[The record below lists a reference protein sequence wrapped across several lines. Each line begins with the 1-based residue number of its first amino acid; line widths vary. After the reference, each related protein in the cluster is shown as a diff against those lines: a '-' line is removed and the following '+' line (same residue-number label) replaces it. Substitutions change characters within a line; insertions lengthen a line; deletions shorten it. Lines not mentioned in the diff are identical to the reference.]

1 MDELLKLLLLFGV
14 GTIAGFINVMAGG
27 GSTVTLPILIL
38 MGLDPSLA
46 NGTNRLGI
54 MAQSFSAVISFRQ
67 EKYHDFQLSLK
78 LTAFTLP
85 GAIVGA
91 IIATRIGDEL
101 FQKILAYVLIG
112 VTVSLFLRKTN
123 QKKTDARR
131 DGKTSWLIYPVMVA
145 IGFYGGFI
153 QLGVGFVF
161 MASLFYLMRL
171 DLIRTNMHKVFIIF
185 IYTIPAFLIFLI
197 TGNVEWK
204 CGLTLA
210 VGMAFGAW
218 WSAKISVKKGEK
230 VIRIVLSIALLWM
243 ALMLLDFF

>member
-1 MDELLKLLLLFGV
+1 MDDLLKLLLLFGV
-14 GTIAGFINVMAGG
+14 GSIAGFINVMAGG

-38 MGLDPSLA
+38 LGLDPSLA

-54 MAQSFSAVISFRQ
+54 MAQTFSAVISFRQ
-67 EKYHDFQLSLK
+67 EKYHDFKLSLK

-85 GAIVGA
+85 GAIAGA

-112 VTVSLFLRKTN
+112 VTISLFLRKTN
-123 QKKTDARR
+123 QKKAEARR

-153 QLGVGFVF
+153 QLGVGLVF
-161 MASLFYLMRL
+161 MASLFHLMRL

-204 CGLTLA
+204 FGLTLA

-230 VIRIVLSIALLWM
+230 VIRVVLSVALLWM
-243 ALMLLDFF
+243 ALTLLDLF

>member
-14 GTIAGFINVMAGG
+14 GSIAGFINVMAGG

-38 MGLDPSLA
+38 LGLDPSLA

-54 MAQSFSAVISFRQ
+54 MAQTLSAVVSYRQ
-67 EKYHDFQLSLK
+67 EKYHDFKLSLK

-85 GAIVGA
+85 GAVAGA

-123 QKKTDARR
+123 QKKTDPYRKE
-131 DGKTSWLIYPVMVA
+131 KTSWLIYPVMVA

-161 MASLFYLMRL
+161 IAALYHLMKL

-204 CGLTLA
+204 FGLTLA

-230 VIRIVLSIALLWM
+230 VIRVVLSVALLWM
-243 ALMLLDFF
+243 ALTLMDLF

>member
-1 MDELLKLLLLFGV
+1 MDELFKLLLLFGV
-14 GTIAGFINVMAGG
+14 GSIAGFINVMAGA

-38 MGLDPSLA
+38 LGLDPSLA

-67 EKYHDFQLSLK
+67 EKYHDFKLSLK

-85 GAIVGA
+85 GAIAGA

-112 VTVSLFLRKTN
+112 VTISLLLRKTN
-123 QKKTDARR
+123 QKKTDTRR

-153 QLGVGFVF
+153 QLGVGFMF
-161 MASLFYLMRL
+161 MASLFHLMRL
-171 DLIRTNMHKVFIIF
+171 DFIRTNMHKVFIIF

-204 CGLTLA
+204 FGLTIA
-210 VGMAFGAW
+210 AGMAFGAW
-218 WSAKISVKKGEK
+218 WSAKVSVKKGENA
-230 VIRIVLSIALLWM
+230 IRVVLSVALLWM
-243 ALMLLDFF
+243 ALTLLDLF

>member
-14 GTIAGFINVMAGG
+14 GSIAGFINVMAGG

-38 MGLDPSLA
+38 LGLDPSLA

-67 EKYHDFQLSLK
+67 EKYHDFKLSLK

-85 GAIVGA
+85 GAIAGA

-112 VTVSLFLRKTN
+112 IIISLFLRKTN

-131 DGKTSWLIYPVMVA
+131 DEKTSWLIYPVMVA

-153 QLGVGFVF
+153 QLGVGFMF

-171 DLIRTNMHKVFIIF
+171 DLIRTNVHKVFIIF

-204 CGLTLA
+204 FGLTIA

-230 VIRIVLSIALLWM
+230 VIRIVLSAALLWM
-243 ALMLLDFF
+243 ALTLLDFL

>member
-14 GTIAGFINVMAGG
+14 GSIAGFINVMAGG

-38 MGLDPSLA
+38 LGLDPSLA

-67 EKYHDFQLSLK
+67 EKYHDFKLSLK

-85 GAIVGA
+85 GAIAGA

-123 QKKTDARR
+123 QKKIDARS

-161 MASLFYLMRL
+161 MASLFHLMRL
-171 DLIRTNMHKVFIIF
+171 DIIRTNMHKVFITF

-204 CGLTLA
+204 LGLTLA

-230 VIRIVLSIALLWM
+230 VIRIVLSGALLWM
-243 ALMLLDFF
+243 ALTLLDFF

>member
-1 MDELLKLLLLFGV
+1 
-14 GTIAGFINVMAGG
+14 MAGG

-38 MGLDPSLA
+38 LGLDPSLA

-54 MAQSFSAVISFRQ
+54 MAQTFSAVVSYRQ
-67 EKYHDFQLSLK
+67 EKYHDFKLSLK

-85 GAIVGA
+85 GAVAGA
-91 IIATRIGDEL
+91 IMATRIGDEL

-112 VTVSLFLRKTN
+112 VTVSLFLRSTN
-123 QKKTDARR
+123 QKKTEELRKE
-131 DGKTSWLIYPVMVA
+131 KTSWLIYPVMVA

-153 QLGVGFVF
+153 QLGVGFIF
-161 MASLFYLMRL
+161 MASLYHLMKL

-204 CGLTLA
+204 FGLTLA

-230 VIRIVLSIALLWM
+230 VIRVVLSVALLWM
-243 ALMLLDFF
+243 ALTLLDLF

>member
-1 MDELLKLLLLFGV
+1 MDDLLKLLLLFGV
-14 GTIAGFINVMAGG
+14 GSIAGFINVMAGG

-38 MGLDPSLA
+38 LGLDPSLA

-54 MAQSFSAVISFRQ
+54 MAQTFSAVISFSQ
-67 EKYHDFQLSLK
+67 EKYHDFKLSLK

-85 GAIVGA
+85 GDIAGA

-112 VTVSLFLRKTN
+112 VTISLFLRKTN
-123 QKKTDARR
+123 QKKAEARR

-153 QLGVGFVF
+153 QLGVGLVF
-161 MASLFYLMRL
+161 MASLFHLMRL

-204 CGLTLA
+204 FGLTLA

-230 VIRIVLSIALLWM
+230 VIRVVLSVALLWM
-243 ALMLLDFF
+243 ALTLLDLF

>member
-14 GTIAGFINVMAGG
+14 GSIAGFINVMAGG

-38 MGLDPSLA
+38 LGLDPSLA

-67 EKYHDFQLSLK
+67 EKYHDFKLSLK

-85 GAIVGA
+85 GAIAGA

-112 VTVSLFLRKTN
+112 IIISLFLRKTN

-153 QLGVGFVF
+153 QLGVGFMF

-204 CGLTLA
+204 FGLTIA

-230 VIRIVLSIALLWM
+230 VIRIVLSAALLWM
-243 ALMLLDFF
+243 ALTLLDFL

>member
-14 GTIAGFINVMAGG
+14 GSIAGFINVMAGG

-38 MGLDPSLA
+38 LGLDPSLA

-67 EKYHDFQLSLK
+67 EKYHDFKLSLK

-85 GAIVGA
+85 GAIAGA

-112 VTVSLFLRKTN
+112 IIISLFLRKTN

-131 DGKTSWLIYPVMVA
+131 DEKTSWLIYPVMVA

-153 QLGVGFVF
+153 QLGVGFMF

-204 CGLTLA
+204 FGLTIA

-230 VIRIVLSIALLWM
+230 VIRIVLSAALLWM
-243 ALMLLDFF
+243 ALTLLDFL